1 MDPQTKSVLT
11 SVAMTGAA
19 ALATWAVGHG
29 FVSAQDQT
37 ALVDI
42 LVTVAGAV
50 ATAGLGWYKARG
62 QSPKALIQAVN
73 AADNGVK
80 VVDAKASAP
89 AVNEPKK

>member
-1 MDPQTKSVLT
+1 MDPQIKSVLT
-11 SVAMTGAA
+11 SFALTGATFV
-19 ALATWAVGHG
+19 ATWAVGHG
-29 FVSAQDQT
+29 FVAAQDQT

-42 LVTVAGAV
+42 LVSVSGGVAWAFFV
-50 ATAGLGWYKARG
+50 WFKARG
-62 QSPKALIQAVN
+62 QSPTALIQAVN